1 MHCLAKGRGYAK
13 VNRKRIRR
21 FIDGTKT
28 TAQSK
33 PGNDF
38 ITGTVTM
45 TARLQGRVHWRHI
58 NLFKYTVVLYSK
70 YMYLYYWL
78 LVYLLYG
85 E

>member
-1 MHCLAKGRGYAK
+1 MQRLAKDRGYAK

-28 TAQSK
+28 TALST

-45 TARLQGRVHWRHI
+45 TTRLQGRVH
-58 NLFKYTVVLYSK
+58 
-70 YMYLYYWL
+70 
-78 LVYLLYG
+78 
-85 E
+85 